1 MLSVSERDVRI
12 IFRKL
17 QEKYDQNK
25 NSGIIMEHGKKEID
39 AMKNII
45 TIQHT
50 QSVHHTNGM
59 VGSWTDWELT
69 EIGKQQADNIGR
81 NLKAELVGKD
91 FIMYSSDLLRAKQTA
106 EIIAEHLC
114 IIPIFKMELK
124 ERNLGK
130 CCGKSIQWLRDNIEC
145 QEKTID
151 DRLFSDA
158 ESRRDEWN
166 RLKPFFDSIMSDNS
180 ENIIIVS
187 HGDLLSVFNSMFLGL
202 SVESINNGEIFGL
215 SGGVSE
221 MFENNEGKRFIKR
234 ISDMSY
240 IR

>member
-1 MLSVSERDVRI
+1 
-12 IFRKL
+12 
-17 QEKYDQNK
+17 
-25 NSGIIMEHGKKEID
+25 
-39 AMKNII
+39 MKNII
-45 TIQHT
+45 TVQHT

-69 EIGKQQADNIGR
+69 ETGKQQADNIGK
-81 NLKAELVGKD
+81 NLKAELAGKN

-106 EIIAEHLC
+106 QIIAEHLGVT
-114 IIPIFKMELK
+114 PIFKSELK

-130 CCGKSIQWLRDNIEC
+130 CCGKSVQWLRDNIEC

-166 RLKPFFDSIMSDNS
+166 RLKPFFDDIMSDDS

-202 SVESINNGEIFGL
+202 NVESINNSEVFGL
-215 SGGVSE
+215 SGGVSH

>member
-1 MLSVSERDVRI
+1 
-12 IFRKL
+12 
-17 QEKYDQNK
+17 
-25 NSGIIMEHGKKEID
+25 
-39 AMKNII
+39 MKTII

-59 VGSWTDWELT
+59 VGSWTDWELS
-69 EIGKQQADNIGR
+69 ELGVEQAKKIGEK
-81 NLKAELVGKD
+81 LKAELEGRNFV
-91 FIMYSSDLLRAKQTA
+91 MYSSDLKRAKQTA
-106 EIIAEHLC
+106 ENVGAYLGLT
-114 IIPIFKMELK
+114 PMLRTELR

-130 CCGKSIQWLRDNIEC
+130 CCGKSVQWLRENLEC

-166 RLKPFFDSIMSDNS
+166 RLKPFFDEIMGNDE

-187 HGDLLSVFNSMFLGL
+187 HGDLLSVFNAMFMGL
-202 SVESINNGEIFGL
+202 DVEDLNKYEMFGL
-215 SGGVSE
+215 AGGVSY
-221 MFENNEGKRFIKR
+221 MFVNNEGKRFIKR
-234 ISDMSY
+234 MSDMSY

>member
-1 MLSVSERDVRI
+1 
-12 IFRKL
+12 
-17 QEKYDQNK
+17 
-25 NSGIIMEHGKKEID
+25 
-39 AMKNII
+39 MKTII

-59 VGSWTDWELT
+59 VGSWTDWELS
-69 EIGKQQADNIGR
+69 ELGVEKANRIGKR
-81 NLKAELVGKD
+81 LKAELSEKKFV
-91 FIMYSSDLLRAKQTA
+91 MYSSDLLRAKQTA
-106 EIIAEHLC
+106 EIVGQYLGL
-114 IIPIFKMELK
+114 IPILRIELR

-130 CCGKSIQWLRDNIEC
+130 CCGKSVQWLRENLEM

-166 RLKPFFDSIMSDNS
+166 RLQPFFDEVMTSDD

-202 SVESINNGEIFGL
+202 SIETINTSEMFGL
-215 SGGVSE
+215 AGGVSY
-221 MFENNEGKRFIKR
+221 MFENNERKRFIKR
-234 ISDMSY
+234 MSDMSY
-240 IR
+240 VN

>member
-1 MLSVSERDVRI
+1 
-12 IFRKL
+12 
-17 QEKYDQNK
+17 
-25 NSGIIMEHGKKEID
+25 
-39 AMKNII
+39 MKTII

-59 VGSWTDWELT
+59 VGSWTDWELS
-69 EIGKQQADNIGR
+69 ELGVNQAQNIGEK
-81 NLKAELVGKD
+81 LKAELEGRKFV
-91 FIMYSSDLLRAKQTA
+91 MYSSDLLRAKQTA
-106 EIIAEHLC
+106 ENVGNYLGLT
-114 IIPIFKMELK
+114 PILRSELR

-130 CCGKSIQWLRDNIEC
+130 CCGKSVQWLRENIEQ

-166 RLKPFFDSIMSDNS
+166 RLKPFFDEIMSNDE

-187 HGDLLSVFNSMFLGL
+187 HGDLLSVFNTMFLGL
-202 SVESINNGEIFGL
+202 DVETINTCEMFGL
-215 SGGVSE
+215 AGGISY

-240 IR
+240 I